1 MSRSARVLVAC
12 GVFDEIGFKGSFG
25 WKDWLM
31 TCKEVKLLISA
42 RMDGDINAVQ
52 CVAMDSHLEVEA
64 CPSCNEEMEAQET
77 LRAVIRDQTPYY
89 RAPAHLLDRLT
100 SALRAA
106 EGFDGSARRTNWRV
120 LGAVAVALVPAVL
133 GAAPFLI
140 NEHNERQ
147 IVADELLSAH
157 VRVLFSHTADPVS
170 SDQRA
175 VKPWFNG
182 KVTFSL
188 PVVGLASEGF
198 PL

>member
-1 MSRSARVLVAC
+1 
-12 GVFDEIGFKGSFG
+12 
-25 WKDWLM
+25 
-31 TCKEVKLLISA
+31 
-42 RMDGDINAVQ
+42 
-52 CVAMDSHLEVEA
+52 
-64 CPSCNEEMEAQET
+64 
-77 LRAVIRDQTPYY
+77 
-89 RAPAHLLDRLT
+89 
-100 SALRAA
+100 
-106 EGFDGSARRTNWRV
+106 
-120 LGAVAVALVPAVL
+120 VL